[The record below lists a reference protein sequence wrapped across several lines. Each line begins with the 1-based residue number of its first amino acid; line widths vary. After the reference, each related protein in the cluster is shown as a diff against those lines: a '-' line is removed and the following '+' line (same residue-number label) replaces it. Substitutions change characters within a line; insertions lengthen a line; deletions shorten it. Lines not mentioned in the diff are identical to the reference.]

1 MLLLTIHPS
10 ITPFQVIFLSVL
22 YIETGYT
29 VAQAKMARSSLNSN
43 NGDDAEREDG
53 QSYYE
58 SVRELA
64 AKYYSPNEDF
74 DKELQ
79 ALFTTTRKS
88 IIHQLLRN
96 SCVPLGYIVVYFCAS
111 MIPDPPSSSDSTVCF
126 ESSFVE

>member
-1 MLLLTIHPS
+1 MTIHPS
-10 ITPFQVIFLSVL
+10 ITPFQVFCLSVL
-22 YIETGYT
+22 YVETGYT

-64 AKYYSPNEDF
+64 SKYYSPNEDF
-74 DKELQ
+74 DKELR
-79 ALFTTTRKS
+79 ALFTTTRQS
-88 IIHQLLRN
+88 VIHQLLRN

-111 MIPDPPSSSDSTVCF
+111 MIPDPPPSSDSAVGF